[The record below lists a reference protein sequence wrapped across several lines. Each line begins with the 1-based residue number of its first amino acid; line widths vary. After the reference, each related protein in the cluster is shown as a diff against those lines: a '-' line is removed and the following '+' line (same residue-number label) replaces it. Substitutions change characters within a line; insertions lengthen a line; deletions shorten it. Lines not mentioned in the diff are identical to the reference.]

1 MPPRYHGGSREDGRT
16 QRVWGRSGPRV
27 IEHVR
32 SKRSGMTLSS
42 VLAAFATQVVRMAD
56 VVLMS
61 DGRSDSSVVV
71 VTPNEL
77 R

>member
-1 MPPRYHGGSREDGRT
+1 
-16 QRVWGRSGPRV
+16 
-27 IEHVR
+27 
-32 SKRSGMTLSS
+32 MTLSS

-71 VTPNEL
+71 VTPAEL